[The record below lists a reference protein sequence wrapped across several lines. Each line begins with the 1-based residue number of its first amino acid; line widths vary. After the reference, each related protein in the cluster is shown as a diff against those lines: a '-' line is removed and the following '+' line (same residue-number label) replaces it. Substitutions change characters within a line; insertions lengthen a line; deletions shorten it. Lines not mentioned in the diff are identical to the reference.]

1 MENPLYKVAYT
12 VYFPTTYLWEE
23 DVKAVSENLKKGEAA
38 LIYWDDRSTIDSN
51 SIKSPKTYHQFIL
64 KESDS
69 VAYTY
74 HTEIMKLQ
82 RS

>member
-1 MENPLYKVAYT
+1 MENSLYKVAYT

-23 DVKAVSENLKKGEAA
+23 DVKAVSENLKRGEAA
-38 LIYWDDRSTIDSN
+38 LIYWDDRRTIDSN

-69 VAYTY
+69 VAYVY